1 MVNLVLMVVLLF
13 FLLGIFAVTAIVYYA
28 SDEVEILHETNSID
42 SSIFRHNLFQFLTL
56 FPTILIVL
64 QILINL
70 VIILQ
75 ENLDEVYFY
84 IQENGKGIWIL
95 KGVFG
100 LSLLLLT
107 GMLGYKLQQSDD
119 PDQVNQDA
127 I

>member
-1 MVNLVLMVVLLF
+1 MVVLLF

-42 SSIFRHNLFQFLTL
+42 SSIFKHNLFQFLTL